1 LSPSF
6 YAIANK
12 TLIMSSL
19 NIISVPSELG
29 AGTRGSSLG
38 VAALQIAAYNSKSTT
53 FSQFPFIEIATKNNL
68 VLKDILTPYAKQIEA
83 IVDISKL
90 LRDQISLVVE
100 KGKFPLTLC
109 GDHSST
115 AAVLAGIKSAHPD
128 KKLGVVWIDAHA
140 DLHSPY
146 TTPSGNMHGMPL
158 AIALGEDNLENKT
171 NDPVEITKKQ
181 WEELK
186 NLSGSTPIINY
197 ENLVYI
203 ALRDT
208 EEQEESKIIKNK
220 VKVFEVDEV
229 RKKGAETIAQETLNY
244 LSQCDIIHISFDVD
258 SMDCDLVSYGT
269 GTPVPNGI
277 TEKEAS
283 TMINLMLLD
292 KKVISFDVVEIN
304 PCLDNKGNVMAETA
318 LRIIENAVPI
328 ITKR

>member
-1 LSPSF
+1 
-6 YAIANK
+6 
-12 TLIMSSL
+12 MSSL
-19 NIISVPSELG
+19 NFISVPSELG

-38 VAALQIAAYNSKSTT
+38 VAALQIAAYNNKSTT
-53 FSQFPFIEIATKNNL
+53 FSQFPFIEISTKNDL
-68 VLKDILTPYAKQIEA
+68 VLRDISTPYAKQIEA
-83 IVDISKL
+83 IVDISKKL
-90 LRDQISLVVE
+90 KDQVAHVVE
-100 KGKFPLTLC
+100 KGKFPLVLC
-109 GDHSST
+109 GDHSSS
-115 AAVLAGIKSAHPD
+115 AAILAGIKQAHPQ

-186 NLSGSTPIINY
+186 NLSGNIPTINY
-197 ENLVYI
+197 QDLVYI

-208 EEQEESKIIKNK
+208 EEQEENKIINNN
-220 VKVFEVDEV
+220 VKVVEVDEV
-229 RKKGAETIAQETLNY
+229 RKKGAEIIVKETLEY
-244 LSQCDIIHISFDVD
+244 LSHCDIIHISFDVD

-269 GTPVPNGI
+269 GTPVPNGL

-292 KKVISFDVVEIN
+292 KKVISLDVVEIN

-318 LRIIENAVPI
+318 LRIIENAIPI